1 MSLPP
6 GTRLGSHEIVGLL
19 GAGGMGEVYRAH
31 DTNLG
36 RDVALKL
43 LPPSFAHDAERVAR
57 FRREAHVLA
66 TLNHPNIAGIY
77 GFEEADDHRFLV
89 LELVEGPTLT
99 DRIKSGPLALDEA
112 IGIARE
118 IAGAL
123 QAAHEKGIIHRDLK
137 PANIALAADD
147 TVKVL
152 DFGLAKALE
161 PASGPAGADP
171 MNSPTITSPAM
182 MTGLGVILGT
192 AAYMSPE
199 QAKGR
204 PADKRSDVWAFG
216 CVLFEMLT
224 GSRAFLRETV
234 TDTFAAVV
242 GAEPDWALLPAET
255 PASIRRLL
263 ARCLQKDVRRRLHDI
278 ADARIELED
287 AMSAPSVPV
296 TAPASRKRARPILM
310 ALVLGM
316 ATAVVLL
323 WALRD
328 RFGTVAPSSP
338 SDAHVVRLTDLPG
351 LEECRSGRSS
361 IPRCPPTV
369 NGWPRH

>member
-1 MSLPP
+1 
-6 GTRLGSHEIVGLL
+6 
-19 GAGGMGEVYRAH
+19 
-31 DTNLG
+31 
-36 RDVALKL
+36 
-43 LPPSFAHDAERVAR
+43 
-57 FRREAHVLA
+57 
-66 TLNHPNIAGIY
+66 
-77 GFEEADDHRFLV
+77 
-89 LELVEGPTLT
+89 
-99 DRIKSGPLALDEA
+99 
-112 IGIARE
+112 
-118 IAGAL
+118 
-123 QAAHEKGIIHRDLK
+123 
-137 PANIALAADD
+137 
-147 TVKVL
+147 
-152 DFGLAKALE
+152 
-161 PASGPAGADP
+161 
-171 MNSPTITSPAM
+171 
-182 MTGLGVILGT
+182 
-192 AAYMSPE
+192 MSPE
-199 QAKGR
+199 QARGR
-204 PADKRSDVWAFG
+204 PLDKRTDVWAFG

-338 SDAHVVRLTDLPG
+338 SDARVVRLTDLPG